1 MYLCLNRFL
10 NVKVVVAVF
19 NQEKALVGAFSVIRN
34 LRMDLFQ
41 ALLSIHLH
49 DGSREQAAGSGPLH
63 ALHAAFRSV
72 VLLNQR
78 NVENKVQVFSE
89 GLL

>member
-1 MYLCLNRFL
+1 
-10 NVKVVVAVF
+10 
-19 NQEKALVGAFSVIRN
+19 
-34 LRMDLFQ
+34 MDLFQ
-41 ALLSIHLH
+41 ALLSIHLD